1 MRSEGIDAGDR
12 SGALAVPEIVEESS
26 LSVNSKMTMGDV
38 MVYADTKVQGGAEIT
53 LDMKDESER
62 SDVLFRRIHG

>member
-1 MRSEGIDAGDR
+1 
-12 SGALAVPEIVEESS
+12 
-26 LSVNSKMTMGDV
+26 MTMGDV

-53 LDMKDESER
+53 LVEDESER